1 MRMIFAIPSLLWIL
15 LAYLGIV
22 YLGGGGKTLYET
34 IITFKLFSGATLAIT
49 TAGLLVLV
57 GLVFLFFEVI
67 KATRP
72 SNISVIDHMLSTLVF
87 IGFLIAFIAMP
98 AAGNQFFLMLLIMSL
113 FDVMAG
119 FTVSIVSA
127 RRDIGLEDK
136 QLTD

>member
-1 MRMIFAIPSLLWIL
+1 MRMIFAIPSLVWIL

-22 YLGGGGKTLYET
+22 YLSGGKTLYET
-34 IITFKLFSGATLAIT
+34 AFSAHLFSGTTLTVT
-49 TAGLLVLV
+49 TAGLLVLI

-87 IGFLIAFIAMP
+87 IGYLITFIVVP
-98 AAGNQFFLMLLIMSL
+98 AAGNQFFLMLLLMSL

-127 RRDIGLEDK
+127 RRDIGLDSK
-136 QLTD
+136 ALTD

>member
-22 YLGGGGKTLYET
+22 YLGGGSKTLYEALLS
-34 IITFKLFSGATLAIT
+34 IQLFSGATLTIT
-49 TAGLLVLV
+49 TVGLLVLI

-87 IGFLIAFIAMP
+87 IGYLITFIVVP
-98 AAGNQFFLMLLIMSL
+98 AAGNQFFLMLLLMSL

-127 RRDIGLEDK
+127 RRDIGLESG
-136 QLTD
+136 QFTD

>member
-1 MRMIFAIPSLLWIL
+1 MRMIFAIPSLVWIL

-22 YLGGGGKTLYET
+22 YLSGGKTLYET
-34 IITFKLFSGATLAIT
+34 AFSAHLFSSTTLTVT
-49 TAGLLVLV
+49 TAGLLVLI

-87 IGFLIAFIAMP
+87 IGYLITFIVVP
-98 AAGNQFFLMLLIMSL
+98 AAGNQFFLMLLLMSL

-127 RRDIGLEDK
+127 RRDIGLDSK
-136 QLTD
+136 ALTD

>member
-22 YLGGGGKTLYET
+22 YLGSGGKTLYET
-34 IITFKLFSGATLAIT
+34 LISIKLFSGATLAIT
-49 TAGLLVLV
+49 TAGLLVLI

-87 IGFLIAFIAMP
+87 IGYLITFIVVP
-98 AAGNQFFLMLLIMSL
+98 AAGNQFFLMLLMMSL

-127 RRDIGLEDK
+127 RRDIGLEGK